1 MVTIKIKEEKLLV
14 PKGTTP
20 LSLLPDNVKKNYFI
34 CLVNGRVRELTYPLT
49 FDAEIEYLNLSNS
62 EAGKVYE
69 ASLRYV
75 IAMAFKNLY
84 PTASILFNYNVSR
97 SILCTST
104 NSNLTIDV
112 QVVNNV
118 RSEVERLINADLP
131 IKRVTVSL
139 DEAKK
144 MAQKLISEAKEELKI
159 FKKTDD
165 LCDLADF
172 IVKRQS

>member
-1 MVTIKIKEEKLLV
+1 MVTIKIKEEKLFV

-144 MAQKLISEAKEELKI
+144 NLS
-159 FKKTDD
+159 
-165 LCDLADF
+165 
-172 IVKRQS
+172 